1 MPLWLRTEFADKEN
15 FNEVDLFID
24 EILSDYYIFNKFMKC
39 YDVSMKSLNIP
50 NSEINR
56 LRNKYYDEFLDNE
69 ETPKYND
76 IVYQRKES
84 EKERMLYN
92 KELSCFCN
100 DIYECLEILLKELK
114 KKPYFGDKLDFYK
127 KIINTVKSSKTTYPN
142 PANLTLPKSS

>member
-1 MPLWLRTEFADKEN
+1 
-15 FNEVDLFID
+15 
-24 EILSDYYIFNKFMKC
+24 MKC

-92 KELSCFCN
+92 KELSSFCN

-114 KKPYFGDKLDFYK
+114 KKPYFGGKLDFYK
-127 KIINTVKSSKTTYPN
+127 KIINTHQS
-142 PANLTLPKSS
+142 L